1 MLILTRKPSEN
12 IRIGD
17 DIILT
22 VLGVSGQ
29 QTRLGI
35 TAPPGVAVHRQEVYE
50 RIRAETVAAGQSE
63 QTADTHDPDASV
75 SIDERV
81 KMAADARRYRH
92 LRDRALIEDVDNDLL
107 VLRGDRYLTGDELDR
122 EIDNALRL
130 ARLLESHPCAE

>member
-1 MLILTRKPSEN
+1 MLILTRKPNET

-50 RIRAETVAAGQSE
+50 RIRAETVVAGQSE

-81 KMAADARRYRH
+81 RMAADARRYRH
-92 LRDRALIEDVDNDLL
+92 LRDRTLIEDVDNDLL
-107 VLRGDRYLTGDELDR
+107 VLRGDRYLTGEELDR

-130 ARLLESHPCAE
+130 ARLLESHPCAD

>member
-1 MLILTRKPSEN
+1 MLILTRKPNET

-35 TAPPGVAVHRQEVYE
+35 TAPAGVAVHRQEVYE
-50 RIRAETVAAGQSE
+50 RIRAEAVVAGQAE
-63 QTADTHDPDASV
+63 QATDTPDPDASV

-92 LRDRALIEDVDNDLL
+92 LRDRTLIEDVDNELL
-107 VLRGDRYLTGDELDR
+107 VLRGDRYLTGEELDQ
-122 EIDNALRL
+122 EVDNALRL
-130 ARLLESHPCAE
+130 ARLEELHPCAD

>member
-1 MLILTRKPSEN
+1 MLILTRKPNET

-35 TAPPGVAVHRQEVYE
+35 TAPAGVAVHRQEVYE
-50 RIRAETVAAGQSE
+50 RIRAEAVVAGQAE
-63 QTADTHDPDASV
+63 QATDPDASV

-107 VLRGDRYLTGDELDR
+107 VLRGDRYLTGEELDR

>member
-1 MLILTRKPSEN
+1 MLILTRKPNET

-22 VLGVSGQ
+22 VLALSGQ

-35 TAPPGVAVHRQEVYE
+35 TAPAGVAVHRQEVYE
-50 RIRAETVAAGQSE
+50 RIRAEAVVAGQA
-63 QTADTHDPDASV
+63 TDTPDPDASV

-92 LRDRALIEDVDNDLL
+92 LRDRTLIEDVDNELL
-107 VLRGDRYLTGDELDR
+107 VLRGDRNLTGEELDQ
-122 EIDNALRL
+122 EVDNALRL
-130 ARLLESHPCAE
+130 ARLEELHPCAD

>member
-1 MLILTRKPSEN
+1 MLILTRKPNET

-35 TAPPGVAVHRQEVYE
+35 TAPLGVAVHRQEVYE

-92 LRDRALIEDVDNDLL
+92 LRDRALIEGVDNDLL
-107 VLRGDRYLTGDELDR
+107 VLRGDRYLAGDELDR

-130 ARLLESHPCAE
+130 VRLLELHPCAD